1 MEVYMIKGIYTS
13 ATGMLPNIKKQ
24 ELTAHNVANAATPG
38 YKKDSLFTRELS
50 RAEQRQRVTRSDWEQ
65 PMSEEIYTD
74 YSAGMFD
81 RTSNP
86 LDLAIDGD
94 GFFTLQLEDGSTAIT
109 RNGSFT
115 VNKDGML
122 AAPGGAIVVSEGGA
136 IEIGNGKVTISQ
148 SGEVEVDGSV
158 MGQLTPVTVEDLQQL
173 QKIGRGMFVVP
184 EEVELIPVD
193 YAVIRQGYIESSNV
207 DIVSEMVDMIIAY
220 RSYEANAKSIQSQD
234 DSLEKLFN
242 RVGSR
247 G

>member
-1 MEVYMIKGIYTS
+1 
-13 ATGMLPNIKKQ
+13 
-24 ELTAHNVANAATPG
+24 
-38 YKKDSLFTRELS
+38 
-50 RAEQRQRVTRSDWEQ
+50 
-65 PMSEEIYTD
+65 MSEEIYTD